1 MREQVTASLTTALWQ
16 HIRKS
21 SSCLFL
27 VFSVSREH
35 FFPNDSPFQ
44 TRSLH
49 STKSFADKDSYN
61 HKQSKS
67 FSTSPRLRPI
77 AYAYSTSMSKT
88 SYSTNRLDSSGEYIF
103 LDTIRH
109 ILFDIST
116 TRTLRRHI
124 HGWQTHNGGD
134 FFFLDIRGQYFLHIK
149 ILSSCD
155 F

>member
-35 FFPNDSPFQ
+35 FFPNDSLFQ

-77 AYAYSTSMSKT
+77 AYAYSTPMSKA
-88 SYSTNRLDSSGEYIF
+88 SYSTNRLDSSGEYIYISRHNQAHF
-103 LDTIRH
+103 IRH
-109 ILFDIST
+109 VDHTHT
-116 TRTLRRHI
+116 TTSHSWLTNTQWRR
-124 HGWQTHNGGD
+124 
-134 FFFLDIRGQYFLHIK
+134 FFFFSRHTWTVLFTY
-149 ILSSCD
+149 
-155 F
+155 